1 MIEKPDTKGKLQDTY
16 FDVDF
21 SDFSYCRLSYSCSF
35 SMPRRKIC
43 DPDTCKGDTDSIK
56 TCRETISKLI
66 EKGMLIKKDKGDW
79 KLNAEKSN

>member
-1 MIEKPDTKGKLQDTY
+1 
-16 FDVDF
+16 
-21 SDFSYCRLSYSCSF
+21 
-35 SMPRRKIC
+35 MPRRKIC